1 MSGGGSAPEGMEC
14 STCHKRIF
22 YTIDGRCSGCMRR
35 ASKMSGGG
43 SAPVE
48 HECCI
53 CDRKFYL
60 TDHNARPVIERICC
74 DDCYRDIAQR
84 SRANEQTFESKG
96 LEDGDSENPY
106 TTCEMCRR
114 RCYTGEKL
122 WDGYLCDECEQ
133 EVPESTPPR
142 PSSQLFKSM
151 PFFKNIVSREV
162 SADGKHLKETLECG
176 VVGGGQEAK
185 EKLQRLRELLKAF
198 FAQLDA
204 FYSEKSQK
212 KKQKMA
218 DDPEKIRILIVW
230 NQNSDEIFDRVC
242 SKIKNWTGTTSS
254 PPPSELARSVISR
267 YLVVAK
273 FNFDGEN
280 GDWSYN
286 SVMGWWLDITVRF
299 PTVSEGS
306 LFVRMRVLPDY
317 SSRVNGGFVIQT
329 YDIVPVPEGRF
340 TEADSQNL
348 EGRLHNKRRRENPH
362 TREDVVALAQ
372 QAVKRGREE
381 RETPV
386 VSPPATRS
394 RAVAGG
400 GAVASA
406 PAPRTETPR
415 PETPPLV
422 RANRSAG
429 DTSFDSAKK
438 TDKRK
443 KQVSKLKE
451 QLANMTEKARQ
462 QQSEDAEVVEFW
474 KKSAHKRNSKG
485 KKK

>member
-1 MSGGGSAPEGMEC
+1 M
-14 STCHKRIF
+14 K
-22 YTIDGRCSGCMRR
+22 
-35 ASKMSGGG
+35 
-43 SAPVE
+43 
-48 HECCI
+48 
-53 CDRKFYL
+53 
-60 TDHNARPVIERICC
+60 
-74 DDCYRDIAQR
+74 
-84 SRANEQTFESKG
+84 
-96 LEDGDSENPY
+96 
-106 TTCEMCRR
+106 
-114 RCYTGEKL
+114 
-122 WDGYLCDECEQ
+122 
-133 EVPESTPPR
+133 
-142 PSSQLFKSM
+142 
-151 PFFKNIVSREV
+151 
-162 SADGKHLKETLECG
+162 
-176 VVGGGQEAK
+176 
-185 EKLQRLRELLKAF
+185 
-198 FAQLDA
+198 
-204 FYSEKSQK
+204 
-212 KKQKMA
+212 
-218 DDPEKIRILIVW
+218 DDPERIRIVW

-242 SKIKNWTGTTSS
+242 SKIKNWTGKSS
-254 PPPSELARSVISR
+254 PLPSELARGVISR
-267 YLVVAK
+267 YLHHSERDQT
-273 FNFDGEN
+273 FIFDGEN

-340 TEADSQNL
+340 IEADSQNF
-348 EGRLHNKRRRENPH
+348 GGILHNKRLRSNKIPKAMA
-362 TREDVVALAQ
+362 VAMAQ
-372 QAVKRGREE
+372 QAVKRCREE

-406 PAPRTETPR
+406 PAPRTETPRPAPRTETPR